1 MGKKVKSGKTAYVKR
16 VIIMVS
22 DYLFG
27 TLGQR
32 VSAFPKTKSR
42 ERLKL

>member
-1 MGKKVKSGKTAYVKR
+1 MGKKVKSGKTAYVKGLITLVR
-16 VIIMVS
+16 S
-22 DYLFG
+22 YRFG

-32 VSAFPKTKSR
+32 GSAFPKTKSR